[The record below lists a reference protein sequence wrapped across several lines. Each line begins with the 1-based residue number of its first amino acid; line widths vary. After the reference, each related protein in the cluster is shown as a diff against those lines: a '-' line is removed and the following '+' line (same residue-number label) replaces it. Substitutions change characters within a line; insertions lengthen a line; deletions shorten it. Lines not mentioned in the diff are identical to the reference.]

1 MVILRNFKWSF
12 RDKKI
17 RKYYGKF
24 EINKNILRSLLSSK
38 FYPIIYKFYFSKM
51 FYIFSKNSSISKYKS
66 SCLFSHYG
74 RVVFRKFK
82 LSRHFSKR
90 FASHGFLLGFRKSSF

>member
-1 MVILRNFKWSF
+1 
-12 RDKKI
+12 
-17 RKYYGKF
+17 
-24 EINKNILRSLLSSK
+24 
-38 FYPIIYKFYFSKM
+38 M